1 MNGAMKGMSD
11 PDLRMPSAR
20 DMRYYELATMLA
32 MNSAC
37 RFQMGSV
44 IALGARI
51 FALGT
56 NVIKTHPV
64 QKRYGSHVVSIH
76 AEYSA
81 ILHAR
86 CDLTGSTLYVARYR
100 NLISKPC
107 AACALLMVEAG
118 IKSMVYHDGK
128 TVVKCHLT
136 G

>member
-1 MNGAMKGMSD
+1 MESD
-11 PDLRMPSAR
+11 LKTPSAR
-20 DMRYYELATMLA
+20 DMRYYDLATMLA

-37 RFQMGSV
+37 RFPMGSV
-44 IALGARI
+44 VALGARI
-51 FALGT
+51 ISVGT

-86 CDLTGSTLYVARYR
+86 CDLTGATLYVARYKD
-100 NLISKPC
+100 LISKPC
-107 AACALLMVEAG
+107 ASCALLMAEAG
-118 IKSMVYHDGK
+118 IKDMVYHDGK
-128 TVVKCHLT
+128 SVVKCRLT